1 MGQKCKCLR
10 FKAKYF
16 VFVRNWL
23 KAPGIPCSHMAS
35 SIQTPYVALLRPW
48 LPFHST
54 VLYNDHILLVYCKP
68 LSLQHSASMDDIQ
81 SLTSSSSP
89 HTFQS
94 HDLVMKC
101 KAPFLCS
108 ASSVVQAIESDLTTY
123 SIGIICH
130 GRLHFTSYLQINKK
144 CACSGTDF
152 HNGFWERCWI
162 SRNQLKLWI
171 NKCYK
176 VCLRCIQIE

>member
-1 MGQKCKCLR
+1 MMVTKPDLFHGLCVKEPHDNKNKPMPYALCQSQIMANPDINSRKAWARNANAYLLMC

-68 LSLQHSASMDDIQ
+68 LSL
-81 SLTSSSSP
+81 
-89 HTFQS
+89 
-94 HDLVMKC
+94 
-101 KAPFLCS
+101 
-108 ASSVVQAIESDLTTY
+108 
-123 SIGIICH
+123 
-130 GRLHFTSYLQINKK
+130 
-144 CACSGTDF
+144 
-152 HNGFWERCWI
+152 
-162 SRNQLKLWI
+162 
-171 NKCYK
+171 
-176 VCLRCIQIE
+176 

>member
-1 MGQKCKCLR
+1 MPYALCQSQIMANPDINSRKAWAINANAYLLMC

-48 LPFHST
+48 LPFHNT

-108 ASSVVQAIESDLTTY
+108 ASSVVQAMESVLTTY
-123 SIGIICH
+123 SIRIICH
-130 GRLHFTSYLQINKK
+130 GR
-144 CACSGTDF
+144 
-152 HNGFWERCWI
+152 
-162 SRNQLKLWI
+162 
-171 NKCYK
+171 
-176 VCLRCIQIE
+176 